1 MNEKVTTTR
10 GIYERN
16 EEGVYV
22 KVDTEVYTF
31 WSENERIFT
40 EHDGVTKSMKVIENG
55 EYIYKLQKTQIKA
68 IGGAKGLYSYMKREV
83 EDECPCFVNI
93 ICKWIDER
101 GK

>member
-16 EEGVYV
+16 EEGAYV
-22 KVDTEVYTF
+22 KVGTDIHTF
-31 WSENERIFT
+31 WYENERIFV
-40 EHDGVTKSMKVIENG
+40 EHDGITKSMRVIEYG

-68 IGGAKGLYSYMKREV
+68 IGGAKGLYSYMKTEV
-83 EDECPCFVNI
+83 EEESPCFVNI
-93 ICKWIDER
+93 ICRWIDER